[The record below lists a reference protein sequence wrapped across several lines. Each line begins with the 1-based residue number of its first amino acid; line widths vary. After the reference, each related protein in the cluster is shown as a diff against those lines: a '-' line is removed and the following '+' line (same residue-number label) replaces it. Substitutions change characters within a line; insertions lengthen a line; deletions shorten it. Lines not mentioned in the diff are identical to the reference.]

1 MAPKNKRLV
10 VGTLLT
16 ATSMAG
22 CVPQSV
28 TPNPDRYAIVE
39 KCTAQARHAYPSQ
52 GEQHVGNDRTYVYE
66 DCMHKNG
73 QAP

>member
-1 MAPKNKRLV
+1 MTTTKNV
-10 VGTLLT
+10 VATLLT
-16 ATSMAG
+16 ATSIAG

-39 KCTAQARHAYPSQ
+39 KCTAQARKAYPSQ

-66 DCMHKNG
+66 ACMHKYG

>member
-10 VGTLLT
+10 VATLFT
-16 ATSMAG
+16 ATSIAG
-22 CVPQSV
+22 CMPQSV

-39 KCTAQARHAYPSQ
+39 KCTAQARKAYPSQ
-52 GEQHVGNDRTYVYE
+52 GEHHVGNDRTYVYE

>member
-1 MAPKNKRLV
+1 MDRTINRLAI
-10 VGTLLT
+10 VGLLI
-16 ATSMAG
+16 ATSIAG

-39 KCTAQARHAYPSQ
+39 KCTAQARKAYPSQ

-66 DCMHKNG
+66 DCMHKYG